1 MIIKLKTIQALRETG
16 ALFQFLAY
24 IIFYGSLNIIA
35 FTLKGRINP
44 NTYAL
49 KIIICLIIIVSNCF
63 YIIKRIL
70 ISSNL
75 LDFKNLVSKYLDE
88 VSTAK
93 LNNHDIR
100 LILNELL
107 FFYRYEYILWGIYL
121 LLIFFQIIRHKKAFL
136 FCRSKNTYRN
146 NNKIAHKEI

>member
-1 MIIKLKTIQALRETG
+1 M
-16 ALFQFLAY
+16 
-24 IIFYGSLNIIA
+24 
-35 FTLKGRINP
+35 
-44 NTYAL
+44 
-49 KIIICLIIIVSNCF
+49 
-63 YIIKRIL
+63 
-70 ISSNL
+70 
-75 LDFKNLVSKYLDE
+75 DFKNLVSKYLDE

-146 NNKIAHKEI
+146 NNKIAHKEIWTKNLKDIFEKVKKILEDKKYK